1 MRVGLVLGAGGVVG
15 ASWLIGALEALQDE
29 TGWEPSEAEVI
40 VGTSAGSV
48 IGALTASG
56 MPPAYM
62 AAYVAGREVDEIA
75 EAARRAGEHRGDV
88 DDTVAMAHEAER
100 GGSRPDGSGYRLAR
114 ALPPIGPGSW
124 RMALN
129 TLRQPHRH
137 SAAALLCGWLPRG
150 FVRTDPISELVEA
163 FVPGDWPDHRNY
175 WAVAADYA
183 TGKRVAFG
191 RPGAPPA
198 RVSQA
203 VAASCAIPAFYHPVS
218 VNGRR
223 YIDGGIC
230 SPSNL
235 DLVRDQQLDLV
246 VCMNPMSS
254 LAQISGGSPGDRA
267 AALMRAAAG
276 RRLGREARKLRDSG
290 TKALMLQPGPDDV
303 KVMGFNMMSGKR
315 RIQVAQTATRSTA
328 LALRRIRVSDPSVLP
343 KRTRRTTA
351 PRRRTA
357 ARRVGRAA

>member
-29 TGWEPSEAEVI
+29 TGWDPPAAEVI

-48 IGALTASG
+48 VGALAASG

-62 AAYVAGREVDEIA
+62 SAYVAGREVDEIA
-75 EAARRAGEHRGDV
+75 DAARRAGAHRSDI
-88 DDTVAMAHEAER
+88 DD
-100 GGSRPDGSGYRLAR
+100 GSRPDGSGYKLAL

-124 RMALN
+124 RLALN
-129 TLRQPHRH
+129 TLRRPQRH
-137 SAAALLCGWLPRG
+137 SAAAVLCGWLPRG
-150 FVRTDPISELVEA
+150 FVRTDPISELIEA
-163 FVPGDWPDHRNY
+163 FVPGSWPDHEDY
-175 WAVAADYA
+175 WAVAADYS

-191 RPGAPPA
+191 RRGAPSA
-198 RVSQA
+198 HVSRA

-218 VNGRR
+218 INGRR

-235 DLVRDQQLDLV
+235 DLVRDEHLDLV
-246 VCMNPMSS
+246 ICLNPMSS

-267 AALMRAAAG
+267 AALVRAAAG
-276 RRLGREARKLRDSG
+276 RRLGREARKLRESG
-290 TKALMLQPGPDDV
+290 TKVLMLQPCADDV

-315 RIQVAQTATRSTA
+315 RVQVAQTAVKSTA
-328 LALRRIRVSDPSVLP
+328 LALRRVRISDPSVLP
-343 KRTRRTTA
+343 KRSRRVA
-351 PRRRTA
+351 APPRRR
-357 ARRVGRAA
+357 RRAA